1 MATTDE
7 MLKASLILQ
16 TEILAR
22 LEALE
27 RTRAGDSSP
36 IFDQPTMEVLRQ
48 IRDMAESGGY
58 ANLTCELEELVKRLN
73 REP

>member
-1 MATTDE
+1 MTTTEE
-7 MLKASLILQ
+7 MLKASLIMQ

-27 RTRAGDSSP
+27 RARADDDGQVY
-36 IFDQPTMEVLRQ
+36 DQPTTEVLRQ

-58 ANLTCELEELVKRLN
+58 ANLSTELEDLVKTIN
-73 REP
+73 RQP

>member
-27 RTRAGDSSP
+27 RAQSGNTAAT
-36 IFDQPTMEVLRQ
+36 FDQPTTEVLRQ

-58 ANLTCELEELVKRLN
+58 ANLNRELEDLLARLN

>member
-7 MLKASLILQ
+7 MLKANLILQ

-22 LEALE
+22 LEKLE
-27 RTRAGDSSP
+27 QAQDIQKAPTYGQD
-36 IFDQPTMEVLRQ
+36 TMEVIRQLR
-48 IRDMAESGGY
+48 DLAESGGY
-58 ANLTCELEELVKRLN
+58 ANLTLEIEALVKTLN